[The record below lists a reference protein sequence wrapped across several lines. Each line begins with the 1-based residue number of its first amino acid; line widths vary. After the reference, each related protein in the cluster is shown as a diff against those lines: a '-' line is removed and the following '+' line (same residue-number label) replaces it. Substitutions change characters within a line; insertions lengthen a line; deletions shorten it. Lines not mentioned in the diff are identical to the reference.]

1 MYKLETDNSKMRE
14 DNFTA
19 DLPLSEH
26 EKLVEIAARQ
36 LIQMIKR
43 SNSSRRAVKES
54 ELRLMQCERKHASN
68 HAFPNNTDTGPG
80 SESSAFGSRSIA
92 VQNEDGVNSLSFST
106 FRQDYDAWNDDDSTL
121 NWCNKHLR
129 VEDIP
134 QLPLPLTINDLG
146 GAQSCSRGRGEE
158 KGLTQYSQANKT
170 PCSSCPS
177 TPVFQQMCFEDTLPC
192 PN

>member
-1 MYKLETDNSKMRE
+1 MRE
-14 DNFTA
+14 DNFKA

-80 SESSAFGSRSIA
+80 SESSAFGSGSIA

-134 QLPLPLTINDLG
+134 QLPLTIN
-146 GAQSCSRGRGEE
+146 SRGRGEE
-158 KGLTQYSQANKT
+158 KGLTKYSQANKT